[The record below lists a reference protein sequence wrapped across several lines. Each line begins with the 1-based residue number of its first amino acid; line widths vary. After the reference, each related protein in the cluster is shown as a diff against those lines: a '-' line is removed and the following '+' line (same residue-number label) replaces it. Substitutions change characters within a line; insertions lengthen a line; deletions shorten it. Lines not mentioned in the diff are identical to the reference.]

1 MNIFRFIR
9 PKSSVEFIYDTS
21 TVRQALE
28 KMRYHR
34 YAAIPVISEEGVYVG
49 TLRSEDIFKY
59 FVDNKKYSARAAEG
73 DRVVKILDREHL
85 KPLPHSASVD
95 ELLEMASEHNFAPVV
110 DDRNCF
116 IGLVLRRDVLDFL
129 INYYKAKES
138 EE

>member
-1 MNIFRFIR
+1 
-9 PKSSVEFIYDTS
+9 
-21 TVRQALE
+21 
-28 KMRYHR
+28 MRYHR
-34 YAAIPVISEEGVYVG
+34 YVAIPVITEEGVYVG

-73 DRVVKILDREHL
+73 DEVKKILDKEYL
-85 KPLPHSASVD
+85 KPLSHSASVH
-95 ELLEMASEHNFAPVV
+95 ELFKTVSEHNFAPVV

-129 INYYKAKES
+129 LNYYEKNES

>member
-9 PKSSVEFIYDTS
+9 PKSSVEYIYDTS

-34 YAAIPVISEEGVYVG
+34 YVAIPVISEDGVYVG

-73 DRVVKILDREHL
+73 DKVTKILDKEHL
-85 KPLPHSASVD
+85 RPLLHSASVE
-95 ELLEMASEHNFAPVV
+95 ELFDMASEHNFAPVV

-129 INYYKAKES
+129 INYYKTRES

>member
-9 PKSSVEFIYDTS
+9 PKSSVEYIYDTS

-28 KMRYHR
+28 KMRYHH
-34 YAAIPVISEEGVYVG
+34 YVAIPVISEDGVYVG

-59 FVDNKKYSARAAEG
+59 FVNNKKYNARAAEG
-73 DRVVKILDREHL
+73 DEVLKILDKEYL
-85 KPLPHSASVD
+85 KPLSHSAALS
-95 ELLEMASEHNFAPVV
+95 ELFKIVSEHNFAPVV

-116 IGLVLRRDVLDFL
+116 IGMVLRRDVLDFL
-129 INYYKAKES
+129 IKYYEKGES

>member
-9 PKSSVEFIYDTS
+9 PKSSVEYVYDTS

-28 KMRYHR
+28 KMRYHH
-34 YAAIPVISEEGVYVG
+34 YVAIPVITEEGVYVG

-59 FVDNKKYSARAAEG
+59 FVDNKKYNARAAEG
-73 DRVVKILDREHL
+73 DTVRKILDKEYL
-85 KPLPHSASVD
+85 KPLSHSAGVD
-95 ELLEMASEHNFAPVV
+95 ELFKMVSEHNFAPVV

-129 INYYKAKES
+129 LKYYEKRES
-138 EE
+138 EG

>member
-9 PKSSVEFIYDTS
+9 PKSSVEYIYDTS

-28 KMRYHR
+28 KMRYHH
-34 YAAIPVISEEGVYVG
+34 YVAIPVISEDGVYLG
-49 TLRSEDIFKY
+49 TLRSEDIFRF
-59 FVDNKKYSARAAEG
+59 FVEGNHSARSAEK
-73 DRVVKILDREHL
+73 DTVKGIFDKDYL
-85 KPLPHSASVD
+85 KPLPHSSTVD
-95 ELLEMASEHNFAPVV
+95 ELFKIVSEHNFAPVV

-129 INYYKAKES
+129 LKSYKKRER

>member
-9 PKSSVEFIYDTS
+9 PKSSVEYIYDTS

-28 KMRYHR
+28 KMRYHH
-34 YAAIPVISEEGVYVG
+34 YVAIPVISEDGVYLG

-59 FVDNKKYSARAAEG
+59 FVEGKHSARSAEK
-73 DRVVKILDREHL
+73 DTVKEIFDKEYL

-95 ELLEMASEHNFAPVV
+95 ELFKMASEHNFAPVV
-110 DDRNCF
+110 DDRSCF

-129 INYYKAKES
+129 LKYYEKS
-138 EE
+138 EREE

>member
-9 PKSSVEFIYDTS
+9 PKSSVEYVYDTS

-34 YAAIPVISEEGVYVG
+34 YVAIPVITEEGVYVG

-59 FVDNKKYSARAAEG
+59 FVDNKKYSARSAEG
-73 DRVVKILDREHL
+73 DSVLKILDREYL
-85 KPLPHSASVD
+85 KPLSHAASLG
-95 ELLEMASEHNFAPVV
+95 ELFKIVSEHNFAPVV

-116 IGLVLRRDVLDFL
+116 IGMVLRRDVLDFL
-129 INYYKAKES
+129 IKFYEKKES